1 MKMGGYK
8 LVAIQ
13 GKKKVCSWGKSTAPA
28 RGGDSSSPQRRRDI
42 RSIYEAQ
49 HPIPGKMRIV

>member
-1 MKMGGYK
+1 MGGYK

-13 GKKKVCSWGKSTAPA
+13 GKTKVYSWGKSTVPA
-28 RGGDSSSPQRRRDI
+28 RGGDSSSPQRRGDI

-49 HPIPGKMRIV
+49 DSIPGKMRIL

>member
-1 MKMGGYK
+1 MGGYK

-13 GKKKVCSWGKSTAPA
+13 GKKKVNHWDKSAAPA
-28 RGGDSSSPQRRRDI
+28 RGGESSSPQRRGDI

-49 HPIPGKMRIV
+49 DSIPGKMRIL